1 MREQRGVRRATG
13 AVVALPG
20 LLLLLGSAC
29 GYRPLDGRGAF
40 GPDVRTIEVEAFEN
54 ASTAPG
60 LEQQVADALVE
71 EFARRAWLEPVL
83 QGQVAN
89 PDLVLSGALITADVR
104 SNSYSSGGLA
114 LEERVVVNFD
124 VSVTRTTSGEV
135 VYRHPNVS
143 VSEVFLSSADPMV
156 YASNKEQALRRVA
169 SAIAERVHD
178 ELFQRF

>member
-1 MREQRGVRRATG
+1 MREQRGGSRGTG
-13 AVVALPG
+13 AVVALAG
-20 LLLLLGSAC
+20 LLLGLCAC

-40 GPDVRTIEVEAFEN
+40 GPDVKTIEVEAFEN

-60 LEQQVADALVE
+60 LEQQVADAMVE

-83 QGQVAN
+83 QGQVAR
-89 PDLVLSGALITADVR
+89 PDLVLSGLLLTADVR

-114 LEERVVVNFD
+114 LEERVEVRFD
-124 VSVTRTTSGEV
+124 VSVKRALSGEV
-135 VYRHPNVS
+135 VYRHPSFS
-143 VSEVFLSSADPMV
+143 VMEVFLSSADPMV

-169 SAIAERVHD
+169 SVIAERVHD

>member
-1 MREQRGVRRATG
+1 MREQRAGSRGRG
-13 AVVALPG
+13 AVAAL
-20 LLLLLGSAC
+20 LAVLLGLAAC
-29 GYRPLDGRGAF
+29 GYRPLDGRGRF

-89 PDLVLSGALITADVR
+89 PDLVMSGALHSADVR

-114 LEERVVVNFD
+114 LEERVVVSFD
-124 VSVTRTTSGEV
+124 VEVKRSPSGEI
-135 VYRHPNVS
+135 VYRHPDFS
-143 VSEVFLSSADPMV
+143 ITEVFLSSADPMV

-178 ELFQRF
+178 ELFQKF

>member
-1 MREQRGVRRATG
+1 MREQRAGSRGGG
-13 AVVALPG
+13 AVVALAG
-20 LLLLLGSAC
+20 LVFALAAC

-54 ASTAPG
+54 ASTSPG
-60 LEQQVADALVE
+60 LEQQVADAMVE

-89 PDLVLSGALITADVR
+89 PDLVMSGSLNAADVR

-114 LEERVVVNFD
+114 LEERVIVSFD
-124 VSVTRTTSGEV
+124 VLVKRSPSGEV
-135 VYRHPNVS
+135 VYSHPDFS
-143 VSEVFLSSADPMV
+143 VAEVFLSSADPMV

>member
-1 MREQRGVRRATG
+1 MRELRAGSRGRG
-13 AVVALPG
+13 AVVALSA
-20 LLLLLGSAC
+20 LLMAAAC
-29 GYRPLDGRGAF
+29 GYRPLDGRGVF

-60 LEQQVADALVE
+60 LEQQVADAMVE

-83 QGQVAN
+83 QGQLAN
-89 PDLVLSGALITADVR
+89 PDLVMSGSLKTADVR

-114 LEERVVVNFD
+114 LEERVVVSFD
-124 VSVTRTTSGEV
+124 VLVKRSESGEI
-135 VYRHPNVS
+135 VYRHPDFNIT
-143 VSEVFLSSADPMV
+143 EVFLSSADPMV

-178 ELFQRF
+178 ELFQKF

>member
-1 MREQRGVRRATG
+1 MREQPAASRGRG
-13 AVVALPG
+13 AAVALSG
-20 LLLLLGSAC
+20 LLALLAC
-29 GYRPLDGRGAF
+29 GYRPLDGRTVF
-40 GPDVRTIEVEAFEN
+40 GPDVRTIEIEAFEN

-83 QGQVAN
+83 QGQIAN
-89 PDLVLSGALITADVR
+89 PDLVMSGSLNTADVR

-114 LEERVVVNFD
+114 LEERVVVSFD
-124 VSVTRTTSGEV
+124 VSVRRTLSEEV
-135 VYRHPNVS
+135 VYRHPDFAVA
-143 VSEVFLSSADPMV
+143 EVFLSSADPMV